1 MPVLRFLHV
10 PTRFASGGWLTVPSG
25 AAQPVNA
32 PETPTIS
39 LALRPLSLAL
49 TSVGRAARSY
59 VRDSSLFCHKQPA
72 TERRRANPPRLKA
85 GGIGPTKMSA
95 PRVIKFGIIGC
106 GLMGREFA
114 SAAARWC
121 HLLDQDVEPRIVAV
135 CDANPPAM
143 EWFSRALPGV
153 RTYADYHDLL
163 ADTEVEAV
171 YCAVPHNLHAQLYVD
186 ILRAGKH
193 LLGEKPFG
201 IDREAYLVIAEEIA
215 RHPDLLV
222 RCSSEYPFFPGAQML
237 FQWAREGRF
246 GRIFEVEGG
255 YWHCSDLNPNKQ
267 INWKRR
273 IATCGEYGCIGDLG
287 MHAVHLPLRLGW
299 RASNVRALLTKI
311 VDERPGPDGQL
322 VPCETWDNAILACE
336 ATGGFPM
343 ALSTKRIA
351 PGHQSSMFLRI
362 YGTECSAEFTTK
374 CPKQVRYLPYAP
386 GGEQAWREVDVPFR
400 SAYPTITGAIFE
412 FGFTDAILQ
421 MWASYCDEL
430 VHGREGMRQP
440 FYCATPEEVAAAH
453 DLFTAALES
462 QRSGQTVTL

>member
-1 MPVLRFLHV
+1 
-10 PTRFASGGWLTVPSG
+10 
-25 AAQPVNA
+25 
-32 PETPTIS
+32 
-39 LALRPLSLAL
+39 
-49 TSVGRAARSY
+49 
-59 VRDSSLFCHKQPA
+59 
-72 TERRRANPPRLKA
+72 
-85 GGIGPTKMSA
+85 MSA
-95 PRVIKFGIIGC
+95 PRTIKFGIIGC

-114 SAAARWC
+114 SASMRWS

-135 CDANPPAM
+135 CDANPSAM
-143 EWFSRALPGV
+143 EWFTRALPGV
-153 RTYADYHDLL
+153 RTYADYNDLL
-163 ADTEVEAV
+163 ADGEVEAV

-201 IDREAYLVIAEEIA
+201 IDREAY
-215 RHPDLLV
+215 RSRSRRRSRKHPDLLV
-222 RCSSEYPFFPGAQML
+222 RCSSEYPFFPGAQTL
-237 FQWAREGRF
+237 FQWAHEGRF
-246 GRIFEVEGG
+246 GRIFEVESG
-255 YWHCSDLNPNKQ
+255 YWHCSDLNPNKP

-287 MHAVHLPLRLGW
+287 MHAAHLPLRLGW
-299 RASNVRALLTKI
+299 RPSNVRALLTKI
-311 VDERPGPDGQL
+311 IPERPGPDGQM

-343 ALSTKRIA
+343 TLSTKRIA

-374 CPKQVRYLPYAP
+374 YPKQIRYLPYTP

-400 SAYPTITGAIFE
+400 SAYPTITGDIFE

-421 MWASYCDEL
+421 MWAAYLRRVGARSRWD
-430 VHGREGMRQP
+430 
-440 FYCATPEEVAAAH
+440 AAAVLLRHSGRDCRLRH

-462 QRSGQTVTL
+462 QRTGQTVSL